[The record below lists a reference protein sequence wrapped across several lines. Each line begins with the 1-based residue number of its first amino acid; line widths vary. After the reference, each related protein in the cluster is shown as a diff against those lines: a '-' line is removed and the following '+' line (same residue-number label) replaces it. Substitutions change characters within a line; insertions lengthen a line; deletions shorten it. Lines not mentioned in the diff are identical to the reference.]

1 MGVLSE
7 IAVSGRSGFG
17 GSHDRFLRYATT
29 VFGVAQTAGELPHN
43 GGDRADQHYIGRRL
57 QSHSDGGI
65 SVPLLDLGS
74 SALNLA
80 NVVTSIAANI
90 TYLLQAWHVI

>member
-1 MGVLSE
+1 MP
-7 IAVSGRSGFG
+7 I
-17 GSHDRFLRYATT
+17 
-29 VFGVAQTAGELPHN
+29 
-43 GGDRADQHYIGRRL
+43 I
-57 QSHSDGGI
+57 
-65 SVPLLDLGS
+65 DLGS